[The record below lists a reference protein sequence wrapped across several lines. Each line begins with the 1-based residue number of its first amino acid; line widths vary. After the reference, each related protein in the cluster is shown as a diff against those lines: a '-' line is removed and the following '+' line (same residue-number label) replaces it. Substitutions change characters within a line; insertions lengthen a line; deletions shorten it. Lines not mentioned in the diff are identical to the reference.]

1 VKVVHLSTRDRN
13 GGAAIAAWRLHIG
26 LLQLGVVSR
35 MRVRLKYSDS
45 DTVDVFAPPADWR
58 FRLPRL
64 WRRFWM
70 QRRARSRPRD
80 RLFSDDRS
88 EHGGSE
94 LDGLEHYDVVNLHWA
109 AGFVDQPALFER
121 LPAHIPIVVTMHDMN
136 SFTGGCHY
144 TMGCNRFV
152 DRCGSCPQL
161 NSHNEHDLSRSVW
174 GRKMCS
180 YSQRSNIDFV
190 ADSEWLATEA
200 RRSSL
205 LKAKSVSVIH
215 YGLDT
220 NVFRPIAKAA
230 ARVVLGLPVES
241 SIVVFG
247 ADSLQDE
254 RKGLHYLIRAC
265 GQLKK
270 APFLLSFGSGHPP
283 KQLQNAGLHL
293 GAIENEHLL
302 AAVYNAADL
311 FVIPSLQEAFG
322 QTALEAMACGIPVV
336 AFNSGGIADIVR
348 HRETGLLCPL
358 ADVSALADALAEMLG
373 TPALRQ
379 QYGVNARRVVEEK
392 FRLQHQAQAYAKLY
406 KERASLT

>member
-1 VKVVHLSTRDRN
+1 MKVVHLSTRDRN

-45 DTVDVFAPPADWR
+45 DAVDVFVPPADWR
-58 FRLPRL
+58 VRLPRL

-70 QRRARSRPRD
+70 QRRAGSRPRD
-80 RLFSDDRS
+80 RPFSDDRS

-109 AGFVDQPALFER
+109 AGFVDQPTLFER

-144 TMGCNRFV
+144 TMGCNRFT

-174 GRKMCS
+174 DRKMRS
-180 YSQRSNIDFV
+180 YSQRSNVHFV

-205 LKAKSVSVIH
+205 LKAKSVRVIH

-230 ARVVLGLPVES
+230 ARVVLGLPLES

-247 ADSLQDE
+247 ADSLHDE

-265 GQLKK
+265 GRLKK
-270 APFLLSFGSGHPP
+270 APVLLSFGSGHPP
-283 KQLQNAGLHL
+283 RQLQNRGLHL
-293 GAIENEHLL
+293 GAIESEHLL
-302 AAVYNAADL
+302 AAVYNAGDL
-311 FVIPSLQEAFG
+311 FVIPSIQEAFG

-348 HRETGLLCPL
+348 HRETGLLCPP
-358 ADVSALADALAEMLG
+358 ADVAALADALAEVLNS
-373 TPALRQ
+373 PALRQ
-379 QYGVNARRVVEEK
+379 HCGINARRIIEEK
-392 FRLQHQAQAYAKLY
+392 FRLEQQAQAYAKLY
-406 KERASLT
+406 TEASRH